1 MTAGVEEVA
10 ARIAAGVPV
19 AVARGITWCE
29 SGGKEAEQLL
39 ELLPSRDAYV
49 VGLTGSPGSGKS
61 TLVNH
66 LVQAYRA
73 AGVTVAVVAV
83 DPSSPITGGALL
95 GDRVR
100 MENVAGDRG
109 FFFRSLASRGAT
121 GGIAS
126 ATGAATRVLSAG
138 GFEVVVVETV
148 GAGQA
153 EVSIMRVADT
163 VALVLQP
170 GAGDEM
176 QALKAGLMEIADV
189 YVLNKADQPGLRQL
203 KSEVATSVRL
213 RGHLAWTPPIVETVA
228 SRAEGIVELIEALAA
243 HRDHLHGDMR
253 ADRVAA
259 GNRSETVR
267 LARAVLEAA
276 LAAEQE
282 GVMDELDAGRLN
294 EGDAG
299 RELARRAARRVAGG

>member
-1 MTAGVEEVA
+1 MTAAVEELA
-10 ARIAAGVPV
+10 ARIAAGVPA

-29 SGGKEAEQLL
+29 SGGAQAD
-39 ELLPSRDAYV
+39 ELLGVLPPRDAYV
-49 VGLTGSPGSGKS
+49 VGLTGSPGAGKS
-61 TLVNH
+61 TLVNR

-100 MENVAGDRG
+100 MENAPGDRG

-138 GFEVVVVETV
+138 GFEIVIVETV

-153 EVSIMRVADT
+153 EVSVMRVADT

-176 QALKAGLMEIADV
+176 QALKAGLMEIADI
-189 YVLNKADQPGLRQL
+189 YVLNKADQPGVRQL
-203 KSEVATSVRL
+203 KSEVTTSVRL
-213 RGHLAWTPPIVETVA
+213 RGRLPWTPPIVQTVA

-243 HRDHLHGDMR
+243 HREHLHGDAR
-253 ADRVAA
+253 ADRAAA
-259 GNRSETVR
+259 GLRSETVR

-282 GVMDELDAGRLN
+282 AVLAELDTGRLRDA
-294 EGDAG
+294 DAG